1 MATPCDSQS
10 IRSVVP
16 NVTRVTLNVLQLNRL
31 SGSLTSFEQG
41 EDVVDEFFVGD
52 WIPPRILPTVFAPV
66 ERPLGQCYIYWGVG
80 S

>member
-52 WIPPRILPTVFAPV
+52 WIPPSILPTVFAPV
-66 ERPLGQCYIYWGVG
+66 ERPLG
-80 S
+80 